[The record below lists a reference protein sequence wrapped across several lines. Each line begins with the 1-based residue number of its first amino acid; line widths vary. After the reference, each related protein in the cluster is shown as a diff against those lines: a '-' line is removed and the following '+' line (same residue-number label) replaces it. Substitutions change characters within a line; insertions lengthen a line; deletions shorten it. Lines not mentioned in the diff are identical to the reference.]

1 MHSPSP
7 SHCIALHYSLF
18 VYHQTVVSRIE
29 EILKGS
35 LRQAAARADRRARL
49 SICLITTSTHMC
61 LEKYINYLTI
71 VKLSTSK

>member
-35 LRQAAARADRRARL
+35 LRQAAARADGRA
-49 SICLITTSTHMC
+49 SASA
-61 LEKYINYLTI
+61 
-71 VKLSTSK
+71 S